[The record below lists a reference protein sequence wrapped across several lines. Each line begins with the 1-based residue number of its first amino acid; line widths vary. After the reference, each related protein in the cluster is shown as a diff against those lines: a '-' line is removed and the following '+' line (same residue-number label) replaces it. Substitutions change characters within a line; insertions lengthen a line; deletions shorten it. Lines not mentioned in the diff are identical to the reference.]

1 MSGAALAQDKPS
13 SPSNTS
19 SSDSADAK
27 PAVHVFNEQT
37 HYVPPSTIITIFL
50 ACSTVDLIALMDQ
63 TTLAASLSIIGNALH
78 ASDQTAW
85 ISGGYFVTSTCFQLL
100 YGRLSDIWSRKLVL
114 FVGLAIFFFGSLAA
128 SLAQT
133 ATQLIIFRAFTGVGG
148 GGLMTVAQ
156 MIVSD
161 VVPLRERGKYQ
172 GILGAVVAIANG
184 IGPVIG
190 GALASTGH
198 DGWRW
203 IFRLNLPLTA
213 ICTACVF
220 FFMPLRKVTGDWRV
234 KLAAI
239 DFFGAALALGGTA
252 VLLLGLNWGGG
263 EYAWQSAHVIA
274 TLVVGGVVCVA
285 FVAWQWKGTKYP
297 LVPMH
302 IFTSRIVNGACLTM
316 FINGWNFLVQVY
328 YIPTFYQLVFEY
340 STVKAGAMLLPITLM
355 QTVSSTLS
363 GLVVHWV
370 GRYREC
376 ILFGWMIWAVGL
388 GLFSTLDKSSG
399 LGKQI
404 GYGLLTG
411 VGVGNT
417 LQPALI
423 AVQAGVE
430 RRDMAVVTSFR
441 NITWTNVISFVRN
454 LGGTLALAI
463 AGTIINNL
471 IGSSIASLGLS
482 DSEQRA
488 FLSSPQ
494 NYLSKLPAD
503 EAAHARALLIPAYK
517 RGFRIIF
524 LIGASLAAF
533 AFVLAFVLMPQ
544 VGLKR
549 ADDEKLKAE
558 GEKRLNGEIGH
569 GDVERD
575 PSPTDENNGSN
586 DKRAESANAQEGD
599 GNAEKK
605 E

>member
-1 MSGAALAQDKPS
+1 MAGAVLQEQGK
-13 SPSNTS
+13 SPSGTP
-19 SSDSADAK
+19 SDTDSTGDTKSAV
-27 PAVHVFNEQT
+27 PVFNEQT
-37 HYVPPSTIITIFL
+37 NYVPPSTIITIFL
-50 ACSTVDLIALMDQ
+50 ACSTVDLVALMDQ

-78 ASDQTAW
+78 ASDQTSW

-114 FVGLAIFFFGSLAA
+114 FVGLFIFFTGSLAA
-128 SLAQT
+128 SLAQS
-133 ATQLIIFRAFTGVGG
+133 AAQLIVFRAWTGVGG

-190 GALASTGH
+190 GALAATGP

-213 ICTACVF
+213 LCAASVF
-220 FFMPLRKVTGDWRV
+220 WFMPLRKVTGDWRV
-234 KLAAI
+234 KLAAV
-239 DFFGAALALGGTA
+239 DFAGAALALGGTA
-252 VLLLGLNWGGG
+252 VLLVGLNWGGG
-263 EYAWQSAHVIA
+263 EYAWQSAHVVA
-274 TLVVGGVVCVA
+274 TLVVGGVVCGL
-285 FVAWQWKGTKYP
+285 FVAWQWKGARFP

-302 IFTSRIVNGACLTM
+302 IFASRIVNGACLTM

-328 YIPTFYQLVFEY
+328 YIPTFYQLVFGY

-355 QTVSSTLS
+355 QTVSSTVS

-388 GLFSTLDKSSG
+388 GLFSTLDKTSG

-423 AVQAGVE
+423 AVQAGVD

-441 NITWTNVISFVRN
+441 NFVRN

-463 AGTIINNL
+463 AGTIINNV
-471 IGSSIASLGLS
+471 IGSSISSLGLS

-494 NYLSKLPAD
+494 NYLSKLPVD
-503 EAAHARALLIPAYK
+503 EAEQARALLIPAYK

-524 LIGASLAAF
+524 LIGAALAAF

-549 ADDEKLKAE
+549 DDDEKLKAE
-558 GEKRLNGEIGH
+558 GRMRVKGEIGQ
-569 GDVERD
+569 GDVEQESTAQTGQRD
-575 PSPTDENNGSN
+575 LQNEKNH
-586 DKRAESANAQEGD
+586 GD
-599 GNAEKK
+599 DQKEAEKNTEK
-605 E
+605 N